1 MNDNAPMNDTPAPPE
16 TSDDPLNDPWVRLR
30 AYTAARIGLARSGAS
45 LATKPLLDFRL
56 AHARARDAVHTPLD
70 QTKALHDLEALE
82 LGIPVVTVASTVA
95 RRADYLARP
104 DLGRALAPDAEATL
118 APYRGAYDIAFVMTD
133 GLSAPAVQA
142 HAAPV
147 LALTVPLLIEDGWHV
162 APLTVVRHGR
172 VAIGDAIAAALNA
185 TIVAVLIG
193 ERPGLSA
200 PDSMGAYL
208 TFAPGP
214 QTTDADR
221 NCISNIRPD
230 GIAYGDAAFKLG
242 YLLREMR
249 QRQLSGY
256 TLKDDS
262 DRLLL
267 EPR

>member
-1 MNDNAPMNDTPAPPE
+1 MNDNAPMNDTPTLPE
-16 TSDDPLNDPWVRLR
+16 TSDDPWVRLR
-30 AYTAARIGLARSGAS
+30 AYTAARIGLSRSGAS

-70 QTKALHDLEALE
+70 EAKATEDLKALE
-82 LGIPVVTVASTVA
+82 LDALGVPVLSVASAVA
-95 RRADYLARP
+95 RRTDYLVRP
-104 DLGRALAPDAEATL
+104 DLGRRLSPAADATL
-118 APYRGAYDIAFVMTD
+118 APFRGAYDIAFVLTD

-147 LALTVPLLIEDGWHV
+147 LALTVPLLIEDGWRV
-162 APLTVVRHGR
+162 APIVVARHGR
-172 VAIGDAIAAALNA
+172 VAIGDAVANALNA
-185 TIVAVLIG
+185 NIVAVLIG

-230 GIAYGDAAFKLG
+230 GIPYGDAAFKLG

-267 EPR
+267 GPR

>member
-1 MNDNAPMNDTPAPPE
+1 MNDNAPMNDTPAPLE
-16 TSDDPLNDPWVRLR
+16 TSDDPWVRLR

-56 AHARARDAVHTPLD
+56 AHARARDAVHAPLD
-70 QTKALHDLEALE
+70 EKRVVADLEALE
-82 LGIPVVTVASTVA
+82 LGASVVTVASAVA
-95 RRADYLARP
+95 RRTDYLVRP
-104 DLGRALAPDAEATL
+104 DLGRTLSPDAANVL
-118 APYRGAYDIAFVMTD
+118 ASHPGPYDIAFVLTD

-147 LALTVPLLIEDGWHV
+147 LALTVPLLIEDGWRV
-162 APLTVVRHGR
+162 APLVVVRHGR
-172 VAIGDAIAAALNA
+172 VAIGDAVANALNA

-214 QTTDADR
+214 PTTDADR

-242 YLLREMR
+242 YLLGEMR

-267 EPR
+267 APR